1 MPTKTYKAKLLS
13 PLGYL
18 FPDNVDSSAIFGHG
32 KENLV
37 VAVSFPTVQ
46 RYQNSQQLGRQTGI
60 YEIIFS
66 KEQQLALHFRVPPS
80 LAGEESKSVV
90 GSLHLSPQSAIPNR
104 EGGRSSD
111 GEINN
116 GEADDGGGEETFRVS
131 GSTLQSVEIEASGP
145 HAGRSRSPTSANFLL
160 REGDAHFF
168 IKQVP
173 TCQSA

>member
-1 MPTKTYKAKLLS
+1 M
-13 PLGYL
+13 
-18 FPDNVDSSAIFGHG
+18 
-32 KENLV
+32 

-60 YEIIFS
+60 YEIILL
-66 KEQQLALHFRVPPS
+66 KEQQLALQLS
-80 LAGEESKSVV
+80 ATILAGEESESVV

-116 GEADDGGGEETFRVS
+116 GEADDGGGKRPSVSQVVHSKASKSRRRVHMQVGPAHQPQQTFFCEKVM
-131 GSTLQSVEIEASGP
+131 
-145 HAGRSRSPTSANFLL
+145 H
-160 REGDAHFF
+160 F